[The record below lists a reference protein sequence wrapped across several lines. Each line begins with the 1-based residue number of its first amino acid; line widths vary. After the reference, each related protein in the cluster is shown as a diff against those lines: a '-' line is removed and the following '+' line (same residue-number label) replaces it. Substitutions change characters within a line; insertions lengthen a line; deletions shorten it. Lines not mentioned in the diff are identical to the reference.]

1 MPVGL
6 GIMFIEHFLIYLLF
20 LMTKHDFSFNHHH
33 ILVKETSLLPC
44 FIDVVMEV
52 RQFRLIAPESHT
64 VTETIQ
70 VIWLQISSSFCTFK
84 SIFWWANG
92 IKTKKVHFQKLSFLL
107 PSKRKASQVG
117 SSFCSVESDE
127 KGTEDW
133 ATMVRAGTC
142 WRERGISGREA
153 GKGMTVNAGWDLRG
167 SFWAC
172 GECGPWAW

>member
-44 FIDVVMEV
+44 FIDVAMEV

-92 IKTKKVHFQKLSFLL
+92 IKTKKKKRFTFRSFPFPCLLKGRLLRWAAAFVLWNHMRGEQKIEL
-107 PSKRKASQVG
+107 QWYG
-117 SSFCSVESDE
+117 Q
-127 KGTEDW
+127 G
-133 ATMVRAGTC
+133 RAGGKELF
-142 WRERGISGREA
+142 REGKQERG
-153 GKGMTVNAGWDLRG
+153 WQ
-167 SFWAC
+167 
-172 GECGPWAW
+172 